1 MESEHSDKLAEV
13 IGEWQTRLLQ
23 LDRRNNLLYFKPK
36 RSAIRII
43 DTSPDKISEDLITSR
58 GGLSFDYAEPRT
70 RGSRDVDTDEDQE
83 EKAEPYIIPGDI
95 RAEIDPLDIQRRL
108 RNLRRKDKEWEEE
121 QGLNVLFLAVGFL
134 EWIDE
139 DGDEARSPLI

>member
-70 RGSRDVDTDEDQE
+70 RGARDVDTDEDQE
-83 EKAEPYIIPGDI
+83 EEAEPYVIPGDI
-95 RAEIDPLDIQRRL
+95 RAEPPRSTFSVGSETYAERT
-108 RNLRRKDKEWEEE
+108 RNGKPSR
-121 QGLNVLFLAVGFL
+121 GSMSYF
-134 EWIDE
+134 
-139 DGDEARSPLI
+139 